1 MDEAGAILER
11 RTMFGMTLGLERI
24 EALLDRLG
32 NPQRAFRCLHV
43 VGTNGKSSTVRF
55 ATAALAAQGLRVGA
69 YLSPHI
75 AGWHERVLIA
85 EPRGLPAP
93 IDPAVFLAALEA
105 AEAAAVEVDAGDLG
119 PCTQFEVLSAA
130 AFRALADAGVDVA
143 VVEAGLGGRL
153 DATNVIAAPVVVL
166 TGVSL
171 EHTEQ
176 LGDTRAK
183 IAREKIAV
191 LPAGGALLVAG
202 ADPELAGIAEALAAE
217 RGAGVARQFAPDE
230 VADDLPPLA
239 AHGAFQRRN
248 ATLALSAAETLVGD
262 GFDRGAALA
271 AVAAV
276 QVPGRLEILGHEPLV
291 VRDAAHNPEAA
302 AVLAD
307 ELPSVI
313 GAAHPVVGVV
323 AVLADKDVAGV
334 LAALAPRLDLLI
346 ATDSGSERALPGAA
360 LADAARAAGLDAEAE
375 SDPAEA
381 LARARVHAG
390 PHGAVVITGSLTL
403 LAALA
408 AE

>member
-11 RTMFGMTLGLERI
+11 RTLFGMTLGLERI

-85 EPRGLPAP
+85 TPGGLPAP

-105 AEAAAVEVDAGDLG
+105 TEAAAVEIDAGDLG
-119 PCTQFEVLSAA
+119 PCTQFEVLTAA
-130 AFRALADAGVDVA
+130 AFRALADADVDVA
-143 VVEAGLGGRL
+143 VIEAGLGGRL
-153 DATNVIAAPVVVL
+153 DATNVIAAPVVAL

-191 LPAGGALLVAG
+191 LPAGGTLLVGG
-202 ADPELAGIAEALAAE
+202 ADPELGGIAEALAAE
-217 RGAGVARQFAPDE
+217 RGAGSVRLFPPDE

-248 ATLALSAAETLVGD
+248 ATLALAAATSLIGE
-262 GFDRGAALA
+262 GFDRDSALA

-276 QVPGRLEILGHEPLV
+276 QVPGRLEILARDPLV
-291 VRDAAHNPEAA
+291 VRDAAHNPEGA
-302 AVLAD
+302 AVLAA
-307 ELPSVI
+307 ELPAIVGNAAPVI
-313 GAAHPVVGVV
+313 GVI

-334 LAALAPRLDLLI
+334 LAALVPNLDILV
-346 ATDSGSERALPGAA
+346 ATDSGSERALAASA
-360 LADAARAAGLDAEAE
+360 LAAAARAAGLEAEAD
-375 SDPAEA
+375 SDPRAA
-381 LARARVHAG
+381 LARARTLAG
-390 PHGAVVITGSLTL
+390 SGGAVVITGSLTL